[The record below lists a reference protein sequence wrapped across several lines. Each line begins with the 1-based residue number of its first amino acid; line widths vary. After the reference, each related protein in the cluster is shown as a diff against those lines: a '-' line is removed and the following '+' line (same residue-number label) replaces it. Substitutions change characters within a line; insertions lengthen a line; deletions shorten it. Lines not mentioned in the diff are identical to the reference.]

1 MGKPRPSADNP
12 PRGWGDRCRWHQPFR
27 VMLSDKTAQELRHAV
42 LGYPEATIRAAVAAG
57 LRECPFQRLPKGPG
71 YGELVTFW
79 LADPDAPEW
88 FLPPLQAHQI
98 AAIHRHL
105 RASAN

>member
-1 MGKPRPSADNP
+1 
-12 PRGWGDRCRWHQPFR
+12 
-27 VMLSDKTAQELRHAV
+27 MLSDKPAQVLRHAV
-42 LGYPEATIRAAVAAG
+42 LGYPEATIRTAVAAG
-57 LRECPFQRLPKGPG
+57 LRECPFQRRPKGPG

-79 LADPDAPEW
+79 LADPDVPEW

-105 RASAN
+105 VASAN